1 MNKIFIVA
9 GREFFTRIQS
19 RTFIVMS
26 ILGPLLFG
34 LFVLVP
40 VLMAKWNNDSTTV
53 WVHDPSGQLS
63 DAFQDQNGLKFQV
76 LPQGTLTNGVLV
88 QADSANIRQ
97 LLEDQDAGLLHL
109 QAPDSNLNVEA
120 RYYSAQA
127 AGLKITER
135 IQSALNDRLY
145 RLRMERQGLDPKVIE
160 SLRAEVQLQTS
171 VWTDQGSEDSHT
183 ETAML
188 LGFGAALLMYMF
200 IFMYG
205 SMVMRGVIEEK
216 ASRVMELLV
225 STTKPFELMMGK
237 ILGIA
242 SVGLFQFVLW
252 LLLGTAISTAIGAM
266 GLGTAPGTASVA
278 STTTGTAPVPGTA
291 SVAGT
296 APVAGTAAVPGTASV
311 PGNPNSLP
319 AEAQADWMQ
328 ILGQMPWETIIPFFL
343 FYFLGGY
350 FFYAALFAAVGS
362 AVDSEGDS
370 QQLMLPISLP
380 IILSFVASQFVMQNP
395 HGSLAFWMS
404 MIPLTSPVVMVVRLP
419 FGVPGWELA
428 LSMFLLVAAFV
439 VAVWLAGRIFRIGV
453 LMYGQKVSFNLLRKW
468 LFYR

>member
-76 LPQGTLTNGVLV
+76 LPQGTLSNGVLV

-278 STTTGTAPVPGTA
+278 STTTGTAPV
-291 SVAGT
+291 AGT
-296 APVAGTAAVPGTASV
+296 A
-311 PGNPNSLP
+311 NSLP
-319 AEAQADWMQ
+319 ADAQADWMQ

>member
-76 LPQGTLTNGVLV
+76 LPQGTLSNGVLV

-278 STTTGTAPVPGTA
+278 STTTGTTPVP
-291 SVAGT
+291 GT
-296 APVAGTAAVPGTASV
+296 APVAGTA
-311 PGNPNSLP
+311 NSLP
-319 AEAQADWMQ
+319 ADAQADWMQ

>member
-76 LPQGTLTNGVLV
+76 LPQGTLSNGVLV

-160 SLRAEVQLQTS
+160 SLRAEVELQTS

-278 STTTGTAPVPGTA
+278 STTTGTAPVP
-291 SVAGT
+291 
-296 APVAGTAAVPGTASV
+296 GTAAVPGTASV

>member
-76 LPQGTLTNGVLV
+76 LPQGTLSNGVLV
-88 QADSANIRQ
+88 QADSAKIRQ

-160 SLRAEVQLQTS
+160 SLRAEVELQTS

-278 STTTGTAPVPGTA
+278 STTTGTA
-291 SVAGT
+291 
-296 APVAGTAAVPGTASV
+296 AVPGTASV
-311 PGNPNSLP
+311 PGNPNSIP
-319 AEAQADWMQ
+319 ADAQADWMQ

>member
-76 LPQGTLTNGVLV
+76 LPQGTLSNGVLV

-278 STTTGTAPVPGTA
+278 STTTGTASVPGT
-291 SVAGT
+291 STVAGT
-296 APVAGTAAVPGTASV
+296 A
-311 PGNPNSLP
+311 NSLP
-319 AEAQADWMQ
+319 ADAQADWMQ

>member
-63 DAFQDQNGLKFQV
+63 DAFQDQNGLNFQV
-76 LPQGTLTNGVLV
+76 LPQGTLSNGVLV

-278 STTTGTAPVPGTA
+278 STTTGTTPVP
-291 SVAGT
+291 GT
-296 APVAGTAAVPGTASV
+296 APVAGTA
-311 PGNPNSLP
+311 NSLP
-319 AEAQADWMQ
+319 ADAQADWMQ

>member
-76 LPQGTLTNGVLV
+76 LPQGTLSNGVLV

-135 IQSALNDRLY
+135 IQSTLNDRLY

-160 SLRAEVQLQTS
+160 SLRAEVELQTS

-266 GLGTAPGTASVA
+266 GLETAPGTASVA
-278 STTTGTAPVPGTA
+278 STTTGTAPV
-291 SVAGT
+291 AGT
-296 APVAGTAAVPGTASV
+296 A
-311 PGNPNSLP
+311 NSLP
-319 AEAQADWMQ
+319 ADAQADWMQ

>member
-76 LPQGTLTNGVLV
+76 LPQGTLSNGVLV
-88 QADSANIRQ
+88 PADSANIRE

-278 STTTGTAPVPGTA
+278 STTTGTASGPWHGYGPWHGQQPPSRCPSRLDA
-291 SVAGT
+291 NSRANAMGNHHPLLSVLFFGR
-296 APVAGTAAVPGTASV
+296 VFLLRG
-311 PGNPNSLP
+311 
-319 AEAQADWMQ
+319 
-328 ILGQMPWETIIPFFL
+328 PFCSRWIRRGL
-343 FYFLGGY
+343 RR
-350 FFYAALFAAVGS
+350 
-362 AVDSEGDS
+362 
-370 QQLMLPISLP
+370 
-380 IILSFVASQFVMQNP
+380 
-395 HGSLAFWMS
+395 
-404 MIPLTSPVVMVVRLP
+404 RLP
-419 FGVPGWELA
+419 TAHAPHQPPHHFVLCCIAICYAEPPRQPG
-428 LSMFLLVAAFV
+428 LLDEYDSTDLPGGHGCPF
-439 VAVWLAGRIFRIGV
+439 AVWSPRLGIGPLDVFAGGRFCRGGMAGRSDIPNWGLDVRP
-453 LMYGQKVSFNLLRKW
+453 KSLL
-468 LFYR
+468 

>member
-76 LPQGTLTNGVLV
+76 LPQGTLSNGVLV

-266 GLGTAPGTASVA
+266 GLGTGPGNAPVA
-278 STTTGTAPVPGTA
+278 STTTGTASVPGT
-291 SVAGT
+291 STVAGT
-296 APVAGTAAVPGTASV
+296 A
-311 PGNPNSLP
+311 NSLP
-319 AEAQADWMQ
+319 ADAQADWMQ

>member
-76 LPQGTLTNGVLV
+76 LPQGTLSNGVLV
-88 QADSANIRQ
+88 QADSANIRE

-266 GLGTAPGTASVA
+266 GLGSG
-278 STTTGTAPVPGTA
+278 
-291 SVAGT
+291 
-296 APVAGTAAVPGTASV
+296 PGTASV
-311 PGNPNSLP
+311 PGTVNSLP
-319 AEAQADWMQ
+319 ADAQADWMQ

-350 FFYAALFAAVGS
+350 FLYAALFAAVGS

-428 LSMFLLVAAFV
+428 LSMFLLVATFI
-439 VAVWLAGRIFRIGV
+439 VAVWLAGRIFCIGV

>member
-53 WVHDPSGQLS
+53 WVHDPSGQFS
-63 DAFQDQNGLKFQV
+63 DAFQDQNGLNFQV
-76 LPQGTLTNGVLV
+76 LPQGTLSNGVLV

-252 LLLGTAISTAIGAM
+252 LLLGTAISTAIGAL

-291 SVAGT
+291 SVPGT
-296 APVAGTAAVPGTASV
+296 APVAGTA
-311 PGNPNSLP
+311 NSLP
-319 AEAQADWMQ
+319 ADAQADWMQ

>member
-76 LPQGTLTNGVLV
+76 LPLGTLSNGVLV
-88 QADSANIRQ
+88 PADSANIRE

-266 GLGTAPGTASVA
+266 GLGSG
-278 STTTGTAPVPGTA
+278 
-291 SVAGT
+291 
-296 APVAGTAAVPGTASV
+296 PGTASV
-311 PGNPNSLP
+311 PGTVNSLP
-319 AEAQADWMQ
+319 ADAQADWMQ

-350 FFYAALFAAVGS
+350 FLYAALFAAVGS

-428 LSMFLLVAAFV
+428 LSMFLLVATFV
-439 VAVWLAGRIFRIGV
+439 LAVWLAGRIFRIGV

>member
-76 LPQGTLTNGVLV
+76 LPQGTLSNGVLV
-88 QADSANIRQ
+88 PADSANIRE

-160 SLRAEVQLQTS
+160 NLRAEVQLQTS

-266 GLGTAPGTASVA
+266 GLGSG
-278 STTTGTAPVPGTA
+278 
-291 SVAGT
+291 
-296 APVAGTAAVPGTASV
+296 PGTASV
-311 PGNPNSLP
+311 PGTVNSLP
-319 AEAQADWMQ
+319 ADAQADWMQ

-350 FFYAALFAAVGS
+350 FLYAALFAAVGS

-439 VAVWLAGRIFRIGV
+439 LAVWLAGRIFRIGV

>member
-76 LPQGTLTNGVLV
+76 LPQGTLSNGVLV

-205 SMVMRGVIEEK
+205 SMVLRGVIEEK

-266 GLGTAPGTASVA
+266 GLGSG
-278 STTTGTAPVPGTA
+278 
-291 SVAGT
+291 
-296 APVAGTAAVPGTASV
+296 PGTASV
-311 PGNPNSLP
+311 PGTVNSLP
-319 AEAQADWMQ
+319 ADAQADWMQ

-350 FFYAALFAAVGS
+350 FLYAALFAAVGS

-439 VAVWLAGRIFRIGV
+439 LAVWLAGRIFRIGV

>member
-76 LPQGTLTNGVLV
+76 LPQGTLSNGVLV

-278 STTTGTAPVPGTA
+278 STTTGTP
-291 SVAGT
+291 
-296 APVAGTAAVPGTASV
+296 PVAGTA
-311 PGNPNSLP
+311 NSLP
-319 AEAQADWMQ
+319 ADAQADWMQ

>member
-63 DAFQDQNGLKFQV
+63 DAFQDQNSLKFQV
-76 LPQGTLTNGVLV
+76 LPQGTLSNGVLV
-88 QADSANIRQ
+88 QADSAKIRQ

-160 SLRAEVQLQTS
+160 SLRAEVELQTS

-291 SVAGT
+291 PVSGT
-296 APVAGTAAVPGTASV
+296 STV
-311 PGNPNSLP
+311 PGNPNTIP
-319 AEAQADWMQ
+319 ADAQADWMQ

-404 MIPLTSPVVMVVRLP
+404 MIPLTSPVVMVVRLA

>member
-76 LPQGTLTNGVLV
+76 LPQGTLSNGVLV
-88 QADSANIRQ
+88 PADSANIRE

-266 GLGTAPGTASVA
+266 GLGSG
-278 STTTGTAPVPGTA
+278 
-291 SVAGT
+291 
-296 APVAGTAAVPGTASV
+296 PGTASV
-311 PGNPNSLP
+311 PGTVNSLP
-319 AEAQADWMQ
+319 ADAQADWMQ

-350 FFYAALFAAVGS
+350 FLYAALFAAVGS

-428 LSMFLLVAAFV
+428 LSMFLLVATFV
-439 VAVWLAGRIFRIGV
+439 LAVWLAGRIFRIGV

>member
-76 LPQGTLTNGVLV
+76 LPQGTLSNGVLV
-88 QADSANIRQ
+88 QADSAKIRQ

-160 SLRAEVQLQTS
+160 SLRAEVELQTS

-266 GLGTAPGTASVA
+266 GLGTAPSTASVA
-278 STTTGTAPVPGTA
+278 STTTGTAAVPGT
-291 SVAGT
+291 STVPGT
-296 APVAGTAAVPGTASV
+296 APVAGTA
-311 PGNPNSLP
+311 NSLP

>member
-1 MNKIFIVA
+1 
-9 GREFFTRIQS
+9 
-19 RTFIVMS
+19 
-26 ILGPLLFG
+26 
-34 LFVLVP
+34 
-40 VLMAKWNNDSTTV
+40 
-53 WVHDPSGQLS
+53 
-63 DAFQDQNGLKFQV
+63 
-76 LPQGTLTNGVLV
+76 
-88 QADSANIRQ
+88 
-97 LLEDQDAGLLHL
+97 
-109 QAPDSNLNVEA
+109 
-120 RYYSAQA
+120 
-127 AGLKITER
+127 
-135 IQSALNDRLY
+135 
-145 RLRMERQGLDPKVIE
+145 
-160 SLRAEVQLQTS
+160 
-171 VWTDQGSEDSHT
+171 
-183 ETAML
+183 
-188 LGFGAALLMYMF
+188 
-200 IFMYG
+200 
-205 SMVMRGVIEEK
+205 
-216 ASRVMELLV
+216 VMELLV

-266 GLGTAPGTASVA
+266 GLGTGPGNAPVA
-278 STTTGTAPVPGTA
+278 STTTGTAT
-291 SVAGT
+291 
-296 APVAGTAAVPGTASV
+296 VPGTASV
-311 PGNPNSLP
+311 PGTAPVAGAANSLP

-350 FFYAALFAAVGS
+350 FLYAALFAAVGS

-428 LSMFLLVAAFV
+428 LSMFLLVATFI

>member
-53 WVHDPSGQLS
+53 WVHDPSGQFS
-63 DAFQDQNGLKFQV
+63 DAFQDQNGLNFQV
-76 LPQGTLTNGVLV
+76 LPQGTLSNGVLV

-252 LLLGTAISTAIGAM
+252 LLLGTAISTAIGAL

-278 STTTGTAPVPGTA
+278 STTTGTTPVP
-291 SVAGT
+291 GT
-296 APVAGTAAVPGTASV
+296 APVAGTA
-311 PGNPNSLP
+311 NSLP
-319 AEAQADWMQ
+319 ADAQADWMQ

-350 FFYAALFAAVGS
+350 LFYAALFAAVGS

>member
-76 LPQGTLTNGVLV
+76 LPQGTLSNGVLV

-291 SVAGT
+291 SVPGT
-296 APVAGTAAVPGTASV
+296 APVAGTA
-311 PGNPNSLP
+311 NSLP
-319 AEAQADWMQ
+319 ADAQADWLQ

>member
-76 LPQGTLTNGVLV
+76 LPQGTLSNGVLV
-88 QADSANIRQ
+88 QADSAKIRQ

-160 SLRAEVQLQTS
+160 CLRAEVELQTS

-278 STTTGTAPVPGTA
+278 STTTGTAAIP
-291 SVAGT
+291 GT
-296 APVAGTAAVPGTASV
+296 APVAGTSTVPGS
-311 PGNPNSLP
+311 PNSIP
-319 AEAQADWMQ
+319 ADAQADWMQ

-419 FGVPGWELA
+419 FGVPGWELV

>member
-63 DAFQDQNGLKFQV
+63 DAFQDQNSLKFQV
-76 LPQGTLTNGVLV
+76 LPQGTLSNGVLV
-88 QADSANIRQ
+88 QADSAKIRQ

-160 SLRAEVQLQTS
+160 SLRAEVELQTS

-278 STTTGTAPVPGTA
+278 STTTGTAPVAGT
-291 SVAGT
+291 STVPGT
-296 APVAGTAAVPGTASV
+296 APVAGTA
-311 PGNPNSLP
+311 NSLP
-319 AEAQADWMQ
+319 ADTQADWMQ

-380 IILSFVASQFVMQNP
+380 IILSFVASQFVLQNP

>member
-76 LPQGTLTNGVLV
+76 LPQGTLSNGVLV

-145 RLRMERQGLDPKVIE
+145 RLRIERQGLDPKVIE

-291 SVAGT
+291 
-296 APVAGTAAVPGTASV
+296 PVAGTA
-311 PGNPNSLP
+311 NSLP
-319 AEAQADWMQ
+319 ADAQADWMQ

>member
-63 DAFQDQNGLKFQV
+63 DAFQDQNSLKFQV
-76 LPQGTLTNGVLV
+76 LPQGTLSNGVLV
-88 QADSANIRQ
+88 QADSAKIRQ

-160 SLRAEVQLQTS
+160 SLRAEVELQTS

-278 STTTGTAPVPGTA
+278 STTTGTAPVAGT
-291 SVAGT
+291 STVPGT
-296 APVAGTAAVPGTASV
+296 APVAGTA
-311 PGNPNSLP
+311 NSLP

>member
-76 LPQGTLTNGVLV
+76 LPQGTLSNGVLV
-88 QADSANIRQ
+88 PADSANIRE

-278 STTTGTAPVPGTA
+278 STTTGTAPV
-291 SVAGT
+291 AGT
-296 APVAGTAAVPGTASV
+296 A
-311 PGNPNSLP
+311 NSLP
-319 AEAQADWMQ
+319 ADAQADWMQ

>member
-76 LPQGTLTNGVLV
+76 LPQGTLSNGVLV

-135 IQSALNDRLY
+135 IQSTLNDRLY

-160 SLRAEVQLQTS
+160 SLRAEVELQTS

-278 STTTGTAPVPGTA
+278 STTTGTAPVP
-291 SVAGT
+291 
-296 APVAGTAAVPGTASV
+296 GTAAVPGTASV

>member
-76 LPQGTLTNGVLV
+76 LPQGTLSNGVLV
-88 QADSANIRQ
+88 PADSANIRE

-278 STTTGTAPVPGTA
+278 STTTGTAPVAGTA
-291 SVAGT
+291 SVPGT
-296 APVAGTAAVPGTASV
+296 APVAGTA
-311 PGNPNSLP
+311 NSLP
-319 AEAQADWMQ
+319 ADAQADWMQ

>member
-76 LPQGTLTNGVLV
+76 LPQGTLSNGVLV

-296 APVAGTAAVPGTASV
+296 A
-311 PGNPNSLP
+311 NSLP
-319 AEAQADWMQ
+319 ADAQADWMQ

>member
-76 LPQGTLTNGVLV
+76 LPQGTLSNGVLV

-135 IQSALNDRLY
+135 IQSTLNDRLY

-160 SLRAEVQLQTS
+160 NLRAEVQLQTS

-266 GLGTAPGTASVA
+266 GLGSG
-278 STTTGTAPVPGTA
+278 
-291 SVAGT
+291 
-296 APVAGTAAVPGTASV
+296 PGTASV
-311 PGNPNSLP
+311 PGTANSLP
-319 AEAQADWMQ
+319 ADAQADWMQ

-428 LSMFLLVAAFV
+428 LSMFLLVATFI

>member
-76 LPQGTLTNGVLV
+76 LPQGTLSNGVLV

-291 SVAGT
+291 
-296 APVAGTAAVPGTASV
+296 PVAGTA
-311 PGNPNSLP
+311 NSLP
-319 AEAQADWMQ
+319 ADAQADWMQ

>member
-76 LPQGTLTNGVLV
+76 LPQGTLSNGVLV

-160 SLRAEVQLQTS
+160 SLRAEVELQTS

-278 STTTGTAPVPGTA
+278 STTT
-291 SVAGT
+291 GT

>member
-76 LPQGTLTNGVLV
+76 LPLGTLSNGVLV
-88 QADSANIRQ
+88 PADSANIRE

-266 GLGTAPGTASVA
+266 GLGSG
-278 STTTGTAPVPGTA
+278 
-291 SVAGT
+291 
-296 APVAGTAAVPGTASV
+296 PGTASV
-311 PGNPNSLP
+311 PGTVNSLP
-319 AEAQADWMQ
+319 ADAQADWMQ

-350 FFYAALFAAVGS
+350 FLYAALFAAVGS

-428 LSMFLLVAAFV
+428 LSMFLLVAAFI